1 MSAGPTGR
9 RRTQRSVIFYPRSF
23 IMNKTVLS
31 AAIAIGSLVLASS
44 AGAEELSQFIS
55 AGKATADLRLRYE
68 NNDTDNNLKTAD
80 ALTLRSRLGLQ
91 SGRVNGFSALVEID
105 DIRALV
111 DNYSPESPGYNLV
124 ADPEDTE
131 FNRVQ
136 ISWNNDKFSAVL
148 GRQRI
153 LLDNTRFVGNVG
165 WRQNEQ
171 TFDAVKFGY
180 KTPVYQAQYAYINQ
194 VNDITF
200 NDIDVSHH
208 LINVNYSG
216 FKPGSLTGYA
226 YLLEDDAT
234 DTSNDTYGVRF
245 SGKQAVNDLSVLYS
259 AEYALQK
266 TDNFDASYLALE
278 GGVLVQGV
286 TLALGYESLGSDD
299 GAYGFQ
305 TPLATKHAFNG
316 WADKFLNTPNDGL
329 TDTYVKVATAVAG
342 VNLLAFYH
350 DYSSEQ
356 GSDDKG
362 NEVNVQA
369 GKNFGKYYSAGVK
382 YAAYRKGDNGTDTDK
397 AWLWLEA
404 KF

>member
-1 MSAGPTGR
+1 MS
-9 RRTQRSVIFYPRSF
+9 
-23 IMNKTVLS
+23 KTVLS

-44 AGAEELSQFIS
+44 AVAEELSQFIS

-68 NNDTDNNLKTAD
+68 TNDTDNTLKTAD

-91 SGRVNGFSALVEID
+91 SGQVSGFSALVEID
-105 DIRALV
+105 DIRALM
-111 DNYSPESPGYNLV
+111 DNYSPESLGYNLV

-136 ISWNNDKFSAVL
+136 IGWEKDEFSAVL

-171 TFDAVKFGY
+171 TFDAVKLGY

-200 NDIDVSHH
+200 NDVDVSHH
-208 LINVNYSG
+208 LLNVNYSG

-226 YLLEDDAT
+226 YLLKDDAT

-245 SGKQAVNDLSVLYS
+245 TGKQAVHDLSVLYT

-266 TDNFDASYLALE
+266 TANFDASYLALE

-350 DYSSEQ
+350 DYSAEQ

-362 NEVNVQA
+362 REVNVQA
-369 GKNFGKYYSAGVK
+369 GKNFAKYYSVGVK
-382 YAAYRKGDNGTDTDK
+382 YAAYRKGDNGADTDK

-404 KF
+404 RF

>member
-1 MSAGPTGR
+1 MCA
-9 RRTQRSVIFYPRSF
+9 
-23 IMNKTVLS
+23 
-31 AAIAIGSLVLASS
+31 LA
-44 AGAEELSQFIS
+44 
-55 AGKATADLRLRYE
+55 
-68 NNDTDNNLKTAD
+68 
-80 ALTLRSRLGLQ
+80 
-91 SGRVNGFSALVEID
+91 
-105 DIRALV
+105 
-111 DNYSPESPGYNLV
+111 
-124 ADPEDTE
+124 
-131 FNRVQ
+131 
-136 ISWNNDKFSAVL
+136 
-148 GRQRI
+148 
-153 LLDNTRFVGNVG
+153 
-165 WRQNEQ
+165 
-171 TFDAVKFGY
+171 
-180 KTPVYQAQYAYINQ
+180 
-194 VNDITF
+194 
-200 NDIDVSHH
+200 VS
-208 LINVNYSG
+208 
-216 FKPGSLTGYA
+216 KP
-226 YLLEDDAT
+226 
-234 DTSNDTYGVRF
+234 
-245 SGKQAVNDLSVLYS
+245 VNDLSVLYS

-266 TDNFDASYLALE
+266 TDKFDASYLALE

-350 DYSSEQ
+350 DYSAGQ

-362 NEVNVQA
+362 SEVNIQA

>member
-1 MSAGPTGR
+1 MS
-9 RRTQRSVIFYPRSF
+9 
-23 IMNKTVLS
+23 KTVLS

-44 AGAEELSQFIS
+44 AVAGELSQFIS

-68 NNDTDNNLKTAD
+68 TNDTDNNLKTAD

-91 SGRVNGFSALVEID
+91 SGRVNGFFALVEID

-136 ISWNNDKFSAVL
+136 ISWNNDEFSAVL

-171 TFDAVKFGY
+171 TFDAVKLGY

-200 NDIDVSHH
+200 NDVDVSHH
-208 LINVNYSG
+208 LLNVNYSG

-226 YLLEDDAT
+226 YLLKDDAT
-234 DTSNDTYGVRF
+234 DAKNDTFGARF
-245 SGKQAVNDLSVLYS
+245 SGKQAVNDLSVIYT

-266 TDNFDASYLALE
+266 TDDFDASYLALE
-278 GGVLVQGV
+278 GGVVVKGI
-286 TLALGYESLGSDD
+286 TLAAGYENLGSDG

-316 WADKFLNTPNDGL
+316 WADKFLVTPNDGL
-329 TDTYVKVATAVAG
+329 TDTYVKVATAVSG

-350 DYSSEQ
+350 DY
-356 GSDDKG
+356 GSDVGSADKG
-362 NEVNVQA
+362 SEVNFQA
-369 GKNFGKYYSAGVK
+369 TKGFGKHYIAGLK
-382 YAAYRKGDNGTDTDK
+382 YAAYSKGDAGADTDK
-397 AWLWLEA
+397 AWLWVEA

>member
-1 MSAGPTGR
+1 
-9 RRTQRSVIFYPRSF
+9 
-23 IMNKTVLS
+23 MNKTVLS

-68 NNDTDNNLKTAD
+68 QNDTDNTLKTAD

-91 SGRVNGFSALVEID
+91 SGQVNGFSALVEID

-136 ISWNNDKFSAVL
+136 ISWNNDEFSAVL

-171 TFDAVKFGY
+171 TFDAVKLGY

-200 NDIDVSHH
+200 NDVDVSHH
-208 LINVNYSG
+208 LLNVNYSG

-226 YLLEDDAT
+226 YLLDNNDT
-234 DTSNDTYGVRF
+234 DSQNDTYGVRF
-245 SGKQAVNDLSVLYS
+245 SGKQAVNDLSVLYT

-350 DYSSEQ
+350 DYSAEQ

-362 NEVNVQA
+362 SEVNVQA
-369 GKNFGKYYSAGVK
+369 GKNFAKYYSAGVK

>member
-1 MSAGPTGR
+1 
-9 RRTQRSVIFYPRSF
+9 
-23 IMNKTVLS
+23 MNKTVLS

-68 NNDTDNNLKTAD
+68 QNDTDNTLKTAD
-80 ALTLRSRLGLQ
+80 ALTLRSRVGVE
-91 SGRVNGFSALVEID
+91 SGDVSGFKLLVEFE
-105 DIRALV
+105 DIQALV
-111 DNYSPESPGYNLV
+111 DDYAPEKTGYDLV
-124 ADPEDTE
+124 ADPVDSEL
-131 FNRVQ
+131 NRLQV
-136 ISWNNDKFSAVL
+136 SYAKDEFSAVV

-171 TFDAVKFGY
+171 TFDAVKLGY

-200 NDIDVSHH
+200 NDVDVSDH
-208 LINVNYSG
+208 LLNVNYSG
-216 FKPGSLTGYA
+216 FKSGSLTGYA
-226 YLLEDDAT
+226 YLLKDDET
-234 DTSNDTYGVRF
+234 DAKNDTFGARF
-245 SGKQAVNDLSVLYS
+245 TGKQAVNDLSVIYT

-266 TDNFDASYLALE
+266 TDDFDASYLALE

-329 TDTYVKVATAVAG
+329 TDTYVKVATAIAG

-350 DYSSEQ
+350 DYGAEQ

-362 NEVNVQA
+362 SEVNLQA
-369 GKNFGKYYSAGVK
+369 TKGFGKNYSAGLK
-382 YAAYRKGDNGTDTDK
+382 YATYSKGDAGADTDK
-397 AWLWLEA
+397 AWLWVEA

>member
-1 MSAGPTGR
+1 
-9 RRTQRSVIFYPRSF
+9 
-23 IMNKTVLS
+23 MNKTVLS

-68 NNDTDNNLKTAD
+68 QNDTDNTLKTAD
-80 ALTLRSRLGLQ
+80 ALTLRSRVGVE
-91 SGRVNGFSALVEID
+91 SGDVSGFKLLVEFE
-105 DIRALV
+105 DIQALV
-111 DNYSPESPGYNLV
+111 DDYAPEKTGYDLV
-124 ADPEDTE
+124 ADPVDSEL
-131 FNRVQ
+131 NRLQV
-136 ISWNNDKFSAVL
+136 SYAKDEFSAVV

-171 TFDAVKFGY
+171 TYDAVRLGY
-180 KTPVYQAQYAYINQ
+180 KSGAYNAQYIFIDQ

-200 NDIDVSHH
+200 NDVDVSDH
-208 LINVNYSG
+208 LLNVNYSG
-216 FKPGSLTGYA
+216 FKSGSLTGYA
-226 YLLEDDAT
+226 YLLKDDET
-234 DTSNDTYGVRF
+234 DAKNDTFGARF
-245 SGKQAVNDLSVLYS
+245 TGKQAVNDLSVIYT

-266 TDNFDASYLALE
+266 TDDFDASYLALE

-329 TDTYVKVATAVAG
+329 TDTYVKVATAIAG

-350 DYSSEQ
+350 DYGAEQ

-362 NEVNVQA
+362 SEVNLQA
-369 GKNFGKYYSAGVK
+369 GKNFGNYYSAGIK
-382 YAAYRKGDNGTDTDK
+382 YAAYRKGDNGADTDK